1 MRLLREK
8 TIWFQTKEGMQILS
22 QDAAVEEEG
31 QVCHKYT
38 SGETY
43 SINNKDFVHYKT
55 PITMSFT

>member
-1 MRLLREK
+1 
-8 TIWFQTKEGMQILS
+8 MQILS

-55 PITMSFT
+55 PITDHYELHLGHSFVN